1 MDQNDNAKII
11 KWLGWRRVKGFRHVW
26 RLPNGEQRGLTPDF
40 VSCDSDAITILP
52 VLVEKGYFVHMDH
65 QGNHWW
71 FATRDSNPEVLR
83 LFESTAPTIAQA
95 ITKTLIQLIESI

>member
-1 MDQNDNAKII
+1 MSRNSNRGNDELIAKWIGMSPAHI
-11 KWLGWRRVKGFRHVW
+11 ADD
-26 RLPNGEQRGLTPDF
+26 LPCF
-40 VSCDSDAITILP
+40 CDEDTQAVTLLP

-65 QGNHWW
+65 RGNHWW
-71 FATRDSNPEVLR
+71 FATRDSNPDVLR